1 MPVRGEGM
9 TCPPASLGFT
19 SNSCHLGLPGAIQGP
34 SCHLGP
40 PGLVMAVPLDTI
52 PSVRVRMMRRQQ
64 CLTSAALSC
73 REVKLCLS
81 TILEEP

>member
-19 SNSCHLGLPGAIQGP
+19 SS